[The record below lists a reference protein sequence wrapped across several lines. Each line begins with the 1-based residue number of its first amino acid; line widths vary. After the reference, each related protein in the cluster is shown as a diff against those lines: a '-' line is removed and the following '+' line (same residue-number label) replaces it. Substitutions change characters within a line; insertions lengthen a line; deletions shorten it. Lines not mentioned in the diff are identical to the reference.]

1 MVPVGRL
8 GAAALIFAGAS
19 FIHWLIACRL
29 WPPTA
34 SSGRDDQYTR
44 ELRQLSGVG
53 MFWGATAA
61 LIFMISAVLDLDAPI
76 AWAAVLCLALV
87 ELPLIRWLGLRYPRS
102 RLPTKWR

>member
-1 MVPVGRL
+1 
-8 GAAALIFAGAS
+8 
-19 FIHWLIACRL
+19 
-29 WPPTA
+29 
-34 SSGRDDQYTR
+34 
-44 ELRQLSGVG
+44 